1 MITRVGL
8 NLDKNYSSF
17 QNRVQ
22 KNKTTQSMSNPVAP
36 EYEPLGRGQAYYV
49 PFTAAKANMK
59 SGVGTKSKYN
69 ELVYRL
75 DTPARQYL
83 NDVAED
89 ALESG

>member
-36 EYEPLGRGQAYYV
+36 EYEKSFSGGG
-49 PFTAAKANMK
+49 ANILC
-59 SGVGTKSKYN
+59 S
-69 ELVYRL
+69 VY
-75 DTPARQYL
+75 
-83 NDVAED
+83 
-89 ALESG
+89 GC